1 MNFDPLR
8 GHPRKATSGGERARA
23 EAEAEAEAERA
34 STAAACIADPP
45 SIWQL
50 VAYGPNAY
58 FSKTMS
64 GPIPPPQAAAL
75 QRGYFGAAAPPAP
88 VAQ

>member
-8 GHPRKATSGGERARA
+8 GHPRKATSGGERAR
-23 EAEAEAEAERA
+23 AEAEAEAERA